1 MTTNSYCFT
10 AKTEDG
16 NYRSVISAFD
26 RVEALYKA
34 FHELAASYY
43 NFEIKRLWKLK

>member
-1 MTTNSYCFT
+1 MTSHSYCFT
-10 AKTEDG
+10 VKTEDG

-26 RVEALYKA
+26 KAEAIYRAYHQLG
-34 FHELAASYY
+34 ASYY